1 MKTKTCTEILDEL
14 DKEVRLCYQQRIDT
28 NSAYQKA
35 IRQFVELTEELSS
48 MISKRKK
55 LKND

>member
-1 MKTKTCTEILDEL
+1 MKSKTCTEILNEL

-28 NSAYQKA
+28 NSAYQRA

-48 MISKRKK
+48 MIPIKKRKK
-55 LKND
+55 I

>member
-1 MKTKTCTEILDEL
+1 MKSKNCTEILDEL

-28 NSAYQKA
+28 NSAYQRA

-48 MISKRKK
+48 MISSKKRKK
-55 LKND
+55 V